1 MLKWNFGYKIFT
13 YERKKEEVELDR
25 RRSQMQFRLDKALVD
40 SFWSFGENI
49 AVTDMPPGAQR
60 ARSLRVLL
68 VQEPD
73 VCCPRLG
80 INSGWDEL
88 KELTFKGYL
97 LTTLPAAS
105 CSLKEGSYPCL
116 PQWLSP
122 VWAQIQRWT
131 FSTNYFSPV
140 LNSLARSG
148 QQKVIREQEKRSHL
162 SGLSSLSPAPAGKS
176 CPSVDPVSNIHA
188 SQNFI
193 FH

>member
-49 AVTDMPPGAQR
+49 GVTDMPPGAQR

-80 INSGWDEL
+80 INSG
-88 KELTFKGYL
+88 
-97 LTTLPAAS
+97 
-105 CSLKEGSYPCL
+105 
-116 PQWLSP
+116 
-122 VWAQIQRWT
+122 
-131 FSTNYFSPV
+131 
-140 LNSLARSG
+140 
-148 QQKVIREQEKRSHL
+148 
-162 SGLSSLSPAPAGKS
+162 
-176 CPSVDPVSNIHA
+176 
-188 SQNFI
+188 
-193 FH
+193 